1 MSPKSQVN
9 VGTSARLYSQD
20 DVSQKLGTSPLSLPH
35 LNLLFETFFVRDEN
49 SVSIADVVVIPSH
62 HKVTQQILNHWKSF
76 LDLKLTFMVSCHAEQ
91 LRLRSQQHI
100 VSTIE
105 DSVLRTEMTDLK
117 SQEED
122 ADELAGTDQDSP

>member
-9 VGTSARLYSQD
+9 VGTSPRLYSQD
-20 DVSQKLGTSPLSLPH
+20 DVSQQQDAALLSLPH
-35 LNLLFETFFVRDEN
+35 LNLLFETSFVRDEN

-62 HKVTQQILNHWKSF
+62 HKVTQQILNYWKSF
-76 LDLKLTFMVSCHAEQ
+76 LDLKLTFVGSCRAEQ
-91 LRLRSQQHI
+91 LSLSSQQHI

-105 DSVLRTEMTDLK
+105 DSVLRTEMTDLE

-122 ADELAGTDQDSP
+122 ADELT